1 MQNLLKL
8 PFKSPLNP
16 PLKSPKGKKEI
27 LVKPKRDL
35 HFYLRLAPTVLF
47 TIVLVLTCVGIA
59 VALVAFEPI
68 NLRLANI
75 AHSDRTPEELAA
87 YRNITIEVLKYVTT
101 LPVETAT
108 PIDIDPE
115 DLLILRQWSF
125 FENELCHLTDV
136 RILLGRVLLMTYSM
150 SVISLLIITFLR
162 DKPFVRHS
170 LLAAGVACLALPV
183 LGGIFIFFFFDP
195 TFVFF
200 HEVFFPQ
207 GNWSFPQDTL
217 IISTFP
223 GHYWQMA
230 GLLWMAF
237 FLIGGCILT
246 ALSRFC
252 GKMHAWSVTND

>member
-1 MQNLLKL
+1 MLNFPKL
-8 PFKSPLNP
+8 PNRQSKQAKQKP
-16 PLKSPKGKKEI
+16 KKEI
-27 LVKPKRDL
+27 VAKPKRDV
-35 HFYLRLAPTVLF
+35 HFYLRIALTVFF
-47 TIVLVLTCVGIA
+47 TILLVLTCVGIS
-59 VALVAFEPI
+59 VTLVAFEPI

-75 AHSDRTPEELAA
+75 AHSDRSPEELAA
-87 YRNITIEVLKYVTT
+87 YQNIIIEVLKYVTT
-101 LPVETAT
+101 LPVEEAGAIE
-108 PIDIDPE
+108 IDAE
-115 DLLILRQWSF
+115 DLAILRQWSF

-136 RILLGRVLLMTYSM
+136 RILLGRVIFMTYIM
-150 SVISLLIITFLR
+150 SVILLLTITFLR

-170 LLAAGVACLALPV
+170 LLAAGISCLALPV
-183 LGGIFIFFFFDP
+183 IGGIFIFFFFDP